1 MPLRND
7 GIYWTPIRATEERCN
22 LLQKS
27 KRRAGRYGL
36 RIQSKRSVTITWHMQ
51 FSPLVWLIPMP
62 SRNDGI
68 YWTPIRGTEERCNL
82 LEKSKRRAGRY
93 GLQIQSKRSV
103 TITWQMQISPLV
115 WLIPMPSRNDGIYWT
130 PIRATEECCSHLQ
143 KSKRR
148 AGGYGLRIQSKRSI
162 TITWHMQISPLV
174 WLIPMPSHNDGIY
187 WTPIRA
193 TEECCNLLE
202 KSKRRAG
209 IYGLRIQSKRT
220 VTITWHMQ
228 FSPTSLADPNAVAQ

>member
-1 MPLRND
+1 
-7 GIYWTPIRATEERCN
+7 
-22 LLQKS
+22 
-27 KRRAGRYGL
+27 
-36 RIQSKRSVTITWHMQ
+36 
-51 FSPLVWLIPMP
+51 
-62 SRNDGI
+62 
-68 YWTPIRGTEERCNL
+68 
-82 LEKSKRRAGRY
+82 
-93 GLQIQSKRSV
+93 
-103 TITWQMQISPLV
+103 
-115 WLIPMPSRNDGIYWT
+115 
-130 PIRATEECCSHLQ
+130 
-143 KSKRR
+143 
-148 AGGYGLRIQSKRSI
+148 LRIQSKRSI

-174 WLIPMPSHNDGIY
+174 WLIPMPSHNDGIYWTPIRATEECCSHLQKSKRRAGRYGLQIQSKRSVTVTWRMQFPPLVWLIPMPLRNDGIY